1 MGPKKKK
8 KEGGKKGAVDEEA
21 AALSYNIYQEL
32 LKAGN
37 KIEDVPQE

>member
-8 KEGGKKGAVDEEA
+8 KDGGKKGAVDEEA

-32 LKAGN
+32 IKADG
-37 KIEDVPQE
+37 KMEEVPSE